1 MIEIILSISDINHA
15 LERVLELMLMFFAP
29 IIALVMIY
37 VFAIRPFLRALH
49 RVNMKELERRC
60 EHQQLLNYKY
70 NDQYNAQSTKAG
82 LEKEIKKGV

>member
-37 VFAIRPFLRALH
+37 VFAIRPF
-49 RVNMKELERRC
+49 
-60 EHQQLLNYKY
+60 
-70 NDQYNAQSTKAG
+70 
-82 LEKEIKKGV
+82 